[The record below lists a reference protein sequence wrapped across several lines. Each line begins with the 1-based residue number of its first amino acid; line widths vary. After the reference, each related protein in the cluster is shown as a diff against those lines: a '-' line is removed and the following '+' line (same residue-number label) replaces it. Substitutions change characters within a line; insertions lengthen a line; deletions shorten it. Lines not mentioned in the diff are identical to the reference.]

1 MLRQRNRNNASKTLR
16 SPLVGRRAL
25 VILRSFPKSTEDGMR
40 SSNTMYDDL
49 PANIAGRSSDYAS
62 DKVEKCLTSI
72 TPVERDYCVMA
83 SSVSKSRITAI
94 RKTTKTTGMQFTLRR
109 RGMVIPLESLR
120 GLRYKGASS
129 WSPHTLRAAGTE
141 ERPRRNAG
149 RRCGNN
155 EAQRRGKSASGFFF
169 FFR

>member
-1 MLRQRNRNNASKTLR
+1 
-16 SPLVGRRAL
+16 
-25 VILRSFPKSTEDGMR
+25 
-40 SSNTMYDDL
+40 
-49 PANIAGRSSDYAS
+49 
-62 DKVEKCLTSI
+62 
-72 TPVERDYCVMA
+72 MA

-169 FFR
+169 FFFDDMFLTTFPRKRSSDMSNAKDPAIIHILSPEEAEFCVNPDKCILTHHRMRELNEAQIISVYASAGIDITEPHPLRKK